1 MLKTRC
7 IWKIEILREELVD
20 EYQTV
25 PRQPGVLL
33 WVLEGEGVLGQ
44 QSGSVPSSCPNPF
57 HSYSDET
64 PP

>member
-33 WVLEGEGVLGQ
+33 WALEGEGVLGQ
-44 QSGSVPSSCPNPF
+44 QSVVFPAPDPF